1 MKRSVSSRSATI
13 PERGIALLITM
24 FALLIISALALGLL
38 ISTSTE
44 SILAGN
50 YRVSAQSYY
59 AAYAGLEEARGRLW
73 PNHPNK
79 FGAFIPNPL
88 PVGTVRYVL
97 NPAIGET
104 VAPTNPA
111 NAYFDTE
118 YQTEWGVA
126 VNSAGVTSQTVPS
139 VSAAAGLQGPLFKW
153 VRITPKTEAAGGIDL
168 DNSGGPLN
176 NATPLYYDGTQQFI
190 QTAPVNA
197 SAPMR
202 QVLRITSLA
211 VMPSGAKSLLE
222 EDVSQV
228 TLGLSFPS
236 ALTFDGPGA
245 VFSAPS
251 SNPYHIIGT
260 DNSPGG
266 AACPALQPAKPAVGV
281 VTAADVTIVS
291 AAIPS
296 NRKANYTGTGSTPS
310 VSNVTSTLPTNE
322 QSVTSLQAMLQSI
335 QGVATD
341 VVTGPASSV
350 PNAGTAAAPTIEYVN
365 GDLSL
370 SGNVT
375 GYGILVVTGNY
386 SASGNVGWNGVV
398 LVVGQ
403 GVMNVNGG
411 GNNSYN
417 GAVLVAKTL
426 DAAGNPLATL
436 GLPTVS
442 WSGGGGN
449 GIYFNS
455 CTINSA
461 TTSLAFHLLSF
472 SEVPQ

>member
-1 MKRSVSSRSATI
+1 MKKSLACRTTKIS
-13 PERGIALLITM
+13 ERGIALLIAM
-24 FALLIISALALGLL
+24 FAMLIISALALGLL

-44 SILAGN
+44 SVVAGN
-50 YRVSAQSYY
+50 YRGSTQSYY

-79 FGAFIPNPL
+79 LGVFVPNPL
-88 PVGTVRYVL
+88 PVGTVLYIL
-97 NPAIGET
+97 NPSTGET
-104 VAPTNPA
+104 VAPTTPA

-126 VNSAGVTSQTVPS
+126 VNSGGVTSLTIAS
-139 VSAAAGLQGPLFKW
+139 VSPAAGLPGPLYKW
-153 VRITPKTEAAGGIDL
+153 VRITPKTEADGGIDL
-168 DNSGGPLN
+168 DNSGGALN

-211 VMPSGAKSLLE
+211 VMPSGSKSLLQ
-222 EDVSQV
+222 EDVAQV
-228 TLGLSFPS
+228 SLGLSFPS

-245 VFSAPS
+245 VYSAPNS
-251 SNPYHIIGT
+251 APYHIVGT

-281 VTAADVTIVS
+281 VTPGDVATVTGD
-291 AAIPS
+291 IPG
-296 NRKANYTGTGSTPS
+296 NRTANYTGTGATPS
-310 VSNVTSTLPTNE
+310 VSNVGAGLPANL
-322 QSVTSLQAMLQSI
+322 QSVTSLTTLLQSV
-335 QGVATD
+335 QAVATD

-350 PNAGTAAAPTIEYVN
+350 PNVGTAAAPTIEYVN

-370 SGNVT
+370 NGSVT
-375 GYGILVVTGNY
+375 GYGILVVTGTF
-386 SASGNVGWNGVV
+386 SAGGNVGWNGVI

-403 GVMNVNGG
+403 GVMNVSGG

-417 GAVLVAKTL
+417 GAVVVAKTR
-426 DAAGNPLATL
+426 DAAGNLLATL
-436 GLPTVS
+436 GVPTVN
-442 WSGGGGN
+442 WNGGGGN

-455 CTINSA
+455 CSINNA
-461 TTSLAFHLLSF
+461 TASMAFHVLSF